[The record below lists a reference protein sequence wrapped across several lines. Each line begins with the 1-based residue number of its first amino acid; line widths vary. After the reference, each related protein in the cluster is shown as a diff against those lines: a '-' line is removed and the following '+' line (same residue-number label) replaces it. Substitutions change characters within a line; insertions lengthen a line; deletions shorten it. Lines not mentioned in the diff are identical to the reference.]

1 MNCGGGKVDINGTE
15 AVITLQAIS
24 LHDIVP
30 FRVGRTKMP
39 FKANIIH
46 KRIVSAQPGAMAQS
60 VCLLRPPFSSSG
72 FSIVHIIT
80 YIAADHA
87 TNWNDERMLENT
99 S

>member
-1 MNCGGGKVDINGTE
+1 MNRGGGKVDINGTE
-15 AVITLQAIS
+15 AVITLRAIS

-39 FKANIIH
+39 FEANIIH
-46 KRIVSAQPGAMAQS
+46 KRIVSAQPGAMHCQYA
-60 VCLLRPPFSSSG
+60 CCALLSLHQG
-72 FSIVHIIT
+72 LAIVHIIP